1 MTLNYAYWWFDNNK
15 NSHWSISYCKSC
27 YLKFIHTWH
36 KNQWNW
42 WSYREVV
49 ISFSPFIGRRSLA
62 NEGWWSSKKQKYNTE
77 IGQTDSTS
85 QKEMASNISELNTA
99 NLSTTVFL
107 QGLMSVIVHPHWR
120 NYTPLPHTAHLLM
133 GSMVSL
139 IVLFAGMANIWVI
152 GCFIRWVPYF

>member
-1 MTLNYAYWWFDNNK
+1 MNTDDLIITKIRTGLYHTVK
-15 NSHWSISYCKSC
+15 VVISS
-27 YLKFIHTWH
+27 LSTHDT